1 MCHCGTLSITCQLF
15 CPHHHSAEPER
26 VTTGVQGFT
35 MGVLG
40 RDAIIMVILSK
51 YVVMECLYVAL
62 LLDSRKEHSFRL
74 KVF

>member
-40 RDAIIMVILSK
+40 GDAIYCIIIGIILGYAVFLCST
-51 YVVMECLYVAL
+51 VA
-62 LLDSRKEHSFRL
+62 
-74 KVF
+74 